1 MKISHAVTR
10 KDEGYETT
18 ISIYN
23 ENDQNEPAV
32 HATFSGQTAKE
43 ALVGA
48 RLKMLAIFE
57 EEQSR
62 VINQRIE
69 VGNLLLSIN
78 TDEYN
83 EEEVANR

>member
-1 MKISHAVTR
+1 MKISHTVT
-10 KDEGYETT
+10 KMNEGYEAT

-23 ENDQNEPAV
+23 ENNQNEPAI
-32 HATFSGQTAKE
+32 HATFSEKTAKE

-57 EEQSR
+57 KEQSR
-62 VINQRIE
+62 AINQRIE

-78 TDEYN
+78 PDEYN
-83 EEEVANR
+83 